1 MGRER
6 REPGLESVNMAP
18 VCGREIVFGRRE
30 VGFGGEVGRVG
41 VGRGMSGWVASKASL
56 AKSR

>member
-1 MGRER
+1 MNG
-6 REPGLESVNMAP
+6 AP